1 MRLTEQRAGAQ
12 ADHAAPLHSMERRIA
27 HLLFAL
33 ALAALAGTTLTATR
47 AVVKLKD
54 DAGDAPFS
62 LVQQVPPPN
71 IFSQ

>member
-1 MRLTEQRAGAQ
+1 
-12 ADHAAPLHSMERRIA
+12 MERRIA

-33 ALAALAGTTLTATR
+33 ALVGTTLTATH

-62 LVQQVPPPN
+62 LVQQVAPPPKDLHIN
-71 IFSQ
+71 NLLD